1 MVSSRAKRGVRRTM
15 GREGIGRINAETR
28 GEALEALADDCLG
41 ISRPAGDGEKAAVH
55 VEGRARARAAEVGGR
70 G

>member
-1 MVSSRAKRGVRRTM
+1 MLSSRALRVRRSM
-15 GREGIGRINAETR
+15 GCKGIAGVNAETR

-55 VEGRARARAAEVGGR
+55 LERRAGARTAVIGGR